1 MDCANEQDE
10 GCKGMILSRTKK
22 EVIVSEDSC
31 CSGALKVMYINTLLF
46 EDGTSIVCDDEI
58 VFCGDGKM
66 LLDVYK
72 AIGNYF
78 GRKYDTR

>member
-1 MDCANEQDE
+1 MDCTNEQDE

-31 CSGALKVMYINTLLF
+31 YPGTLKVMYINTLLF

-58 VFCGDGKM
+58 VFCGDRKM
-66 LLDVYK
+66 LLDVYT
-72 AIGNYF
+72 AIANYF
-78 GRKYDTR
+78 KEIV